1 MNDRPI
7 IGAKVITA
15 DGKPL
20 GKLMEIEG
28 DCYKVD
34 APLQPDYWL
43 NSKLVAKTSPSEI
56 RLSLLLKDLNVVVDH
71 SHGHSGLHSHS
82 ELKE

>member
-1 MNDRPI
+1 MNDKPI
-7 IGAKVITA
+7 IGAKVVTA

-20 GKLMEIEG
+20 GKLMEIDG

-43 NSKLVAKTSPSEI
+43 NSKVVAKTSPSEI
-56 RLSLLLKDLNVVVDH
+56 QISLRLKDLDLAIDH
-71 SHGHSGLHSHS
+71 SHGHTGLHFHG
-82 ELKE
+82 ER

>member
-1 MNDRPI
+1 MDDRPI
-7 IGAKVITA
+7 IGAKVVTA

-20 GKLMEIEG
+20 GKLMEIDG
-28 DCYKVD
+28 DCFKVD

-43 NSKLVAKTSPSEI
+43 NSKVVSRTSPSEI
-56 RLSLLLKDLNVVVDH
+56 QISLNLRDLDLAVDH

-82 ELKE
+82 QH